1 MKEFRTPGF
10 GNTTNQSPLKAR
22 LIPLDDHY
30 GISASRK
37 ETDTQVYVPDST
49 RRVRAFP
56 VLSPLIPLEGQASG
70 SGARISD
77 ECCAARLLP
86 KSTHHTSTSC
96 GQVTRDL
103 PGGTSDRAVA
113 GCRDPDDSRS
123 HIHHPVILCTRG
135 STLCSPHSSVTL

>member
-49 RRVRAFP
+49 SQLRAFP
-56 VLSPLIPLEGQASG
+56 VLSPLDSSG
-70 SGARISD
+70 
-77 ECCAARLLP
+77 
-86 KSTHHTSTSC
+86 
-96 GQVTRDL
+96 
-103 PGGTSDRAVA
+103 RA
-113 GCRDPDDSRS
+113 GLREWSQD
-123 HIHHPVILCTRG
+123 TW
-135 STLCSPHSSVTL
+135 